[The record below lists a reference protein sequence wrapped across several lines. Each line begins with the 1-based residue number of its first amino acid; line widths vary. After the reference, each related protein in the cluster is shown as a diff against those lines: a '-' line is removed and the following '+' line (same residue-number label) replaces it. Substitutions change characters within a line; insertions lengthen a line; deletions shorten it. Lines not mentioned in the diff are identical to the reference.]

1 MGVLEK
7 VFMIDKRAF
16 NKIKKKA
23 NGVFDYEEE
32 MKNLSDE
39 ELKAKTPYFKDL
51 SSELE
56 IVTWNFLLLLAGTN
70 TVFSVLSLFKINW

>member
-32 MKNLSDE
+32 MKN
-39 ELKAKTPYFKDL
+39 PFFR
-51 SSELE
+51 
-56 IVTWNFLLLLAGTN
+56 I
-70 TVFSVLSLFKINW
+70 